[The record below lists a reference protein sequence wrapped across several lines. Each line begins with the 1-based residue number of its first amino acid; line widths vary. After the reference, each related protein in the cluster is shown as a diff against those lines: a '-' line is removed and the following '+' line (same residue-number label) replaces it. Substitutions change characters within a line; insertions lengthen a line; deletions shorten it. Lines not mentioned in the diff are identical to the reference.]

1 MKRIITTLVSL
12 MAAFS
17 AFAVRSPYNIYP
29 VPQKQVPAEGT
40 AGFTAEVEIIPESGI
55 DRATI
60 NRAVE
65 IMERLGLTAV
75 ESAKPS
81 GKRSCIMLGVNGS
94 RERTDRLASK
104 LKLDRTLFNYQKFD
118 RHILSLTSDK
128 HGNATVV
135 ILAEN
140 TDAAFCGLASLEQ
153 MLDNGFTAMQCVTI
167 YDWADIQN
175 RGVIEGYY
183 GVPYS
188 AEVTKDLF
196 RFMARYKLNTYMYGA
211 KSDPYHSRFWSEP
224 YPESITDEQMRIGY
238 LSQDML
244 KQITEVAHACKVNFV
259 WAIHPGRAFTNP
271 EDKTVNERIM
281 NKFEN
286 MYNLGVRQFGVFV
299 DDVGVPYDAPTQK
312 LGADRLTDLQNRI
325 DAKWNVAGASP
336 ADTVKPLHYVPQLY
350 AYAWASP
357 ENARIFFES
366 LSVTPSKIN
375 IYITGRAVWSVP
387 NNEDLST
394 VKDYLG
400 REASWWWNYPCNDN
414 DVTKLFPMDM
424 YTNFRDETHIDNLA
438 RLEDGLTTNTLI
450 INPMQQGEVSKIA
463 LFSLGDYAWN
473 NAAFDCQRSWE
484 ASIPA
489 VAGKKYAAA
498 LRYLAPYLRYY
509 DSDALSYA
517 VNQYK
522 KSFERGNPEPE
533 SLIAR
538 MEKILESC
546 KELDAMASSSNQSD
560 RLLHDDMKPWLA
572 KLETLAQTTI
582 DLLEGKDVSSV
593 DLEND
598 SKFQFEVLRGMGAGI
613 VMQVRSAEPCA
624 EILCPFIEWLK
635 QQQKK
640 TFSPSNKESN
650 K

>member
-1 MKRIITTLVSL
+1 MKRIILTLSSL
-12 MAAFS
+12 IAS
-17 AFAVRSPYNIYP
+17 AFALAAAPVYTIYP
-29 VPQKQVPAEGT
+29 VPHEQMPVEGK
-40 AGFTAEVEIIPESGI
+40 AGFTADVEIIPESGI
-55 DRATI
+55 DRATFE
-60 NRAVE
+60 RAAE
-65 IMERLGLTAV
+65 IIGRLGLTVV
-75 ESAKPS
+75 ESDKPS
-81 GKRSCIMLGVNGS
+81 GKRACIMLGVNGS
-94 RERTDRLASK
+94 NERTDRLASK
-104 LKLDRTLFNYQKFD
+104 LKLDRTLFSYPKYD
-118 RHILSLTSDK
+118 KHILSLTADK
-128 HGNATVV
+128 RGNARVV

-140 TDAAFCGLASLEQ
+140 TDAAFCALASLEQ
-153 MLDNGFTAMQCVTI
+153 MLDNGITAMPCVTI
-167 YDWADIQN
+167 YDWADIKD

-211 KSDPYHSRFWSEP
+211 KSDPYHSQFWSEP

-244 KQITEVAHACKVNFV
+244 KQITEVAHKCKVNFV

-271 EDKTVNERIM
+271 EDKTVNDRIM
-281 NKFEN
+281 GKFED

-299 DDVGVPYDAPTQK
+299 DDVGVPYDQPTQK
-312 LGADRLTDLQNRI
+312 LGADRLTDLQGRI
-325 DAKWNVAGASP
+325 DARWNIPGASP

-357 ENARIFFES
+357 EKARAFFES
-366 LSVTPSKIN
+366 LGGTPSKIN

-387 NNEDLST
+387 NNEDLAV

-438 RLEDGLTTNTLI
+438 RLEDGLTTKTLI

-489 VAGKKYAAA
+489 VAGRNYAAA
-498 LRYLAPYLRYY
+498 LRHIAPYLRYY
-509 DSDALSYA
+509 DSDALAYA
-517 VNQYK
+517 VSQYK
-522 KSFERGNPEPE
+522 KGFEKGNPRGE
-533 SLIAR
+533 SLVAQ
-538 MEKILESC
+538 MEEVLASCRKLE
-546 KELDAMASSSNQSD
+546 KMATSSNQSD
-560 RLLHDDMKPWLA
+560 RLLYEDMRPWLA
-572 KLETLAQTTI
+572 KLATLAQTTI
-582 DLLEGKDVSSV
+582 DLLEGKDVSYV

-598 SKFQFEVLRGMGAGI
+598 VKFQFEVLRGMGKGI

-624 EILCPFIEWLK
+624 EVLRPFIDWLK

-640 TFSPSNKESN
+640 TFSPSRIESN